1 MTSGCGRGTDL
12 AAGETLEVQQVS
24 DWREKLTKIPGADY
38 LFDEPL
44 SRHTSFRIGGP
55 ADLLATSES
64 TESISRLFKAAREA
78 GVPVTVLGG
87 GTNVLVLEGGVRG
100 LVLKL
105 GEAFMRVSEAPGGL
119 SAGAAAPLARLLAEA
134 RKRCLSG
141 LEFAAGIPGTVGGG
155 LWVNCGALGQA
166 IGSRF
171 RSGVGVSLDG
181 DEVAVDK
188 SDVTFEYRSA
198 SFPCPMVLT
207 EATFELEPGDPVG
220 MDKAMHDALE
230 KRHGQPL
237 DLPSAGCVFKNP
249 SQGPAA
255 RLIETASLK
264 GLRVGGARVS
274 SRHANYIVNVND
286 ATASDVL
293 DLIAE
298 IKKRVT
304 EHTGVSLE
312 MEVRVIGEKA

>member
-1 MTSGCGRGTDL
+1 VTAGGKHVAG
-12 AAGETLEVQQVS
+12 AIAGEIFEVKRVT
-24 DWREKLTKIPGADY
+24 DWKDKLTAVPGANY
-38 LFDEPL
+38 LIDEPL

-55 ADLLATSES
+55 ADLLATPES
-64 TESISRLFKAAREA
+64 KESISGLFRAAGEA

-105 GEAFMRVSEAPGGL
+105 GEAFIRVSEAPGGL
-119 SAGAAAPLARLLAEA
+119 CAGAATPLARLLAEA

-171 RSGVGVSLDG
+171 VSGVGVSLDG
-181 DEVAVDK
+181 DEVEVDK
-188 SDVTFEYRSA
+188 SDVTFEYRRA
-198 SFPCPMVLT
+198 SFARPMVLT

-230 KRHGQPL
+230 KRRSQPL

-249 SQGPAA
+249 AGDPAA
-255 RLIETASLK
+255 RLIDSASLK
-264 GLRVGGARVS
+264 GLRVGGAMVS
-274 SRHANYIVNVND
+274 NRHANYIVNVSD
-286 ATASDVL
+286 ATAADVL

-298 IKKRVT
+298 IKKRVM
-304 EHTGVSLE
+304 ENSSVSLE